1 LVLYFLLPLIQIK
14 ILKIKGKKIPIDLW
28 ISEIQR
34 NNKVILA
41 QAITLIESTKESDR
55 IIAAE
60 ILKKCAEIKTKPSI
74 RIGITGVPGVGK
86 STFINTFA
94 SNLSNKKNKIAIL
107 SIDPSSQNSKGSI
120 LGDKTRM
127 TDLIKDQNVFIRPSP
142 SGITLGGIT
151 ANTLDAIL
159 IFEAAG
165 YNYIIVETVGVGQS
179 ETAVHGI
186 TDFFLLLMLPGSGD
200 ELQGIKRGIMELAD
214 MVFINKADGDNVLKA
229 KIAKAEFSLALHL
242 FPPMASGWTPQVIL
256 GSAIEGT
263 GIKETIQTIESFI
276 NITSSNGHFEKN
288 RISQKINTF
297 RQQIKSIWW
306 QQFIENQDTKYKIL
320 ELENAIKEGKL
331 QPINAV
337 NEIINFQKSNFNK

>member
-1 LVLYFLLPLIQIK
+1 M
-14 ILKIKGKKIPIDLW
+14 KIKGKKISIDLW
-28 ISEIQR
+28 VSEIQN
-34 NNKVILA
+34 NNKVVLA
-41 QAITLIESTKESDR
+41 QAITLIESTKESDK

-60 ILKKCAEIKTKPSI
+60 LLKKCAELKTKPSI

-86 STFINTFA
+86 STFINTFVR
-94 SNLSNKKNKIAIL
+94 NLSNKENKIAIL
-107 SIDPSSQNSKGSI
+107 SIDPSSQNSNGSI

-127 TDLIKDQNVFIRPSP
+127 TDLVNDPNVFIRPSP

-151 ANTLDAIL
+151 AHTTDTIL
-159 IFEAAG
+159 LFEAAG

-179 ETAVHGI
+179 ETAVHGV

-214 MVFINKADGDNVLKA
+214 LVFINKADGDNILKA

-242 FPPMASGWTPQVIL
+242 FPPMPSGWTPQVII
-256 GSAIEGT
+256 GSAIESN
-263 GIKETIQTIESFI
+263 GIKETIDAIDSFI
-276 NITSSNGHFEKN
+276 SITTTNGYFEKN
-288 RISQKINTF
+288 RTNQKINNF

-306 QQFIENQDTKYKIL
+306 QQFIENQNTKNKIF

-337 NEIINFQKSNFNK
+337 NEIIEFQKTYFNK